1 MASYLDYINQAQSYT
16 RNAQANDPA
25 WQQWQANADMYS
37 HDMGPAPAFTGR
49 NYGEEWMNSLSPQQ
63 QQEYMALSAQ
73 ENAKNARS
81 FKGRLGSI
89 MKGIPIAV
97 ATAGL
102 GGALG
107 LFPGAAPT
115 GAESAIGGSGSITGG
130 GIGGTGSGLGVSGL
144 NAGSG
149 TALGSATGGLSSF
162 GAIGEGL
169 GASLGGLGGAGGAL
183 GAEGLG
189 STLGG
194 SGSLLGGGIG
204 GTGSGLGVSGLNMG
218 SGFGLGDAAGGIAN
232 YGGIGE
238 GIGSSIGL
246 GGNTIG
252 AGQLAGYGLS
262 GVSGLSALKG
272 LKTSSGGSLTDWI
285 DGITKNLTPD
295 GVGQGFDFAKT
306 LSGLAGLFAASR
318 NLNNLDNASAS
329 IGNLFAPGS
338 AYEEQL
344 RKELQRRDAASGRR
358 SQYGPRSVELQAK
371 LAELAARQT
380 PSLMNLFSQ
389 QDTAQNEQMQ
399 SLLNVLNGTGL
410 LNLFKRKP

>member
-1 MASYLDYINQAQSYT
+1 MASYQDYIGQYQNYAAQ
-16 RNAQANDPA
+16 AQANDPEFQT
-25 WQQWQANADMYS
+25 WQLNNSMYTPE
-37 HDMGPAPAFTGR
+37 MGGGPAWTGKDYFQ
-49 NYGEEWMNSLSPQQ
+49 NWYDSLGAAGQQ
-63 QQEYMALSAQ
+63 DYMAQFEAQ
-73 ENAKNARS
+73 KAQDARS
-81 FKGRLGSI
+81 FTGRLGSI

-107 LFPGAAPT
+107 LFPGASPT

-169 GASLGGLGGAGGAL
+169 GASLGGLGGAGAAM

-189 STLGG
+189 SALGG

-204 GTGSGLGVSGLNMG
+204 GTGSGLGVPGLNMG
-218 SGFGLGDAAGGIAN
+218 SGFGLGEAAGGVAN

-295 GVGQGFDFAKT
+295 GAGQGFDFAKT

-318 NLNNLDNASAS
+318 NLNNLDNVSAS